1 MAGITFGARGLRVSG
16 APQAPTMSVA
26 ATAMADSPTS
36 SRALTGAVGRS
47 HTTPTPHPDPR
58 DSGRRTVGALRLI
71 ELAPCLTLM
80 VSPGRAQGLHPAPRT
95 HQSNGVRSR
104 LANTLRLG
112 PAYPYNIGL
121 DGRLLN

>member
-1 MAGITFGARGLRVSG
+1 MAGILHGARGLRVSE
-16 APQAPTMSVA
+16 ALWAPTGSAGGTVPA
-26 ATAMADSPTS
+26 NSPTLH
-36 SRALTGAVGRS
+36 RVLTGAVGRS

-58 DSGRRTVGALRLI
+58 DSGRRTVGALRLS

-95 HQSNGVRSR
+95 HQPIGVRSR

-112 PAYPYNIGL
+112 PAYPYNIGPC
-121 DGRLLN
+121 GQPLN